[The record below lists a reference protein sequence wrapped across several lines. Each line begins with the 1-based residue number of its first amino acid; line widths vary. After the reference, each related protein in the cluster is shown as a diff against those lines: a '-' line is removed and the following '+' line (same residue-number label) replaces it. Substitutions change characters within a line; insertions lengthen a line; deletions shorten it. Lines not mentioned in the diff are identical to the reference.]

1 MNVIVANERKD
12 ELSNL
17 DIDVIKSISGEYE
30 VGELT
35 AMFENFFYD
44 KMVLDVTAISNYQ
57 DISVIQSL
65 ANSLG
70 SEKLV
75 ILLPDELCSS
85 NYLSGLISN
94 GIYNFTNN
102 LDAIKQLLERPNT
115 EDDVRQ
121 IAELSNASTQVANRV
136 RTGIE
141 NKIIGFR
148 NVTEHAGAT
157 SLIYMLKKELTTIYG
172 KSVYAIEVN
181 KKDFDFFPDKNMFS
195 VTAVNLD
202 NKIGELNDVSIIL
215 IDLNDY
221 KDDSIC
227 QEVIY
232 LLEPSTIK
240 LNKLIKTNRTV
251 FERLKG
257 KKIVLNKS
265 LLNNKDVTEFEY
277 EANTK
282 VFYNLPPINDREKS
296 SDMSEFMYR
305 LGLVD
310 DVAVK
315 HDEMKNVFGLFRL

>member
-1 MNVIVANERKD
+1 MNVIVANKKKD

-30 VGELT
+30 VGELI

-44 KMVLDVTAISNYQ
+44 KMILDVTAISNYQ
-57 DISVIQSL
+57 DISVIQRL
-65 ANSLG
+65 ASSLG
-70 SEKLV
+70 ANKLV
-75 ILLPDELCSS
+75 ILVPDELCSS
-85 NYLSGLISN
+85 NYLSGLISC

-102 LDAIKQLLERPNT
+102 LNAVKQLLVKPNT
-115 EDDVRQ
+115 EEDVRQ

-157 SLIYMLKKELTTIYG
+157 CLIYMLKKELTTLYG

-181 KKDFDFFPDKNMFS
+181 KKDFEFLPDKNMFS

-202 NKIGELNDVSIIL
+202 NKISELNDVSVIL
-215 IDLNDY
+215 VDLNDY
-221 KDDSIC
+221 KDDTIC

-265 LLNNKDVTEFEY
+265 LLSNKDVTEFEY

-282 VFYNLPPINDREKS
+282 VYYNLPPINDREKS

-315 HDEMKNVFGLFRL
+315 HGDMKNVFGLFKL

>member
-30 VGELT
+30 VGELI

-44 KMVLDVTAISNYQ
+44 KMILDVTAISNYQ
-57 DISVIQSL
+57 DISIVQRL
-65 ANSLG
+65 ASSLG
-70 SEKLV
+70 QDKLV

-85 NYLSGLISN
+85 NYLSGLISS

-102 LDAIKQLLERPNT
+102 LEAVKQLLVRPNT

-181 KKDFDFFPDKNMFS
+181 KKDFEFFPDKNMFS

-202 NKIGELNDVSIIL
+202 NKISELNDVSVIL
-215 IDLNDY
+215 VDLNDY

-265 LLNNKDVTEFEY
+265 LLSNKDVTEFEY

-282 VFYNLPPINDREKS
+282 VYYNLPPINDREKS

-315 HDEMKNVFGLFRL
+315 HDEMKNVFGLFKL

>member
-1 MNVIVANERKD
+1 MNVIVANKRKD

-17 DIDVIKSISGEYE
+17 DIDVIKSVNGEYE
-30 VGELT
+30 VGELV

-44 KMVLDVTAISNYQ
+44 RMILDVTAISNYQ
-57 DISVIQSL
+57 DISQAQNL

-70 SEKLV
+70 ADKIIV
-75 ILLPDELCSS
+75 LLPDELCSS
-85 NYLSGLISN
+85 NYLSGLISS
-94 GIYNFTNN
+94 GVYNFTNN

-115 EDDVRQ
+115 EDDVKQ

-157 SLIYMLKKELTTIYG
+157 SLVYMLKKELTSIYG
-172 KSVYAIEVN
+172 KSIYAIEVD
-181 KKDFDFFPDKNMFS
+181 KKDFDFLPDKNMFS

-202 NKIGELNDVSIIL
+202 NQISELNDVSVIL

-221 KDDSIC
+221 KDDSLC
-227 QEVIY
+227 QDVIY

-251 FERLKG
+251 FEKLKG

-265 LLNNKDVTEFEY
+265 LLNNKDVSEFEY
-277 EANTK
+277 EANAK
-282 VFYNLPPINDREKS
+282 IYYNLPPINDRENS
-296 SDMSEFMYR
+296 NDIREFMYR

-310 DVAVK
+310 DVAAK
-315 HDEMKNVFGLFRL
+315 HEEMKNVFGLFRR

>member
-1 MNVIVANERKD
+1 MNVIVANKRKD

-30 VGELT
+30 VGELI
-35 AMFENFFYD
+35 AMFENFLYG
-44 KMVLDVTAISNYQ
+44 KMILDVTAISNYQ
-57 DISVIQSL
+57 DISVVQGL
-65 ANSLG
+65 ANRLG
-70 SEKLV
+70 PDKLIV
-75 ILLPDELCSS
+75 LIPDELCSS
-85 NYLSGLISN
+85 SYLSGLISS

-102 LDAIKQLLERPNT
+102 LEAIKQLLVRPNT

-121 IAELSNASTQVANRV
+121 IAELSNASVQVANRV

-157 SLIYMLKKELTTIYG
+157 SLVYMLKKELTSIYG

-181 KKDFDFFPDKNMFS
+181 KKDFEFLPDKNMFS
-195 VTAVNLD
+195 VTDVNLD
-202 NKIGELNDVSIIL
+202 NKIGELNDVSVIL
-215 IDLNDY
+215 VDLNDY

-232 LLEPSTIK
+232 LIEPSIIK

-277 EANTK
+277 EANAK
-282 VFYNLPPINDREKS
+282 VYYNLPPINDREKS

-310 DVAVK
+310 DVATK
-315 HDEMKNVFGLFRL
+315 HNEINKVFGIFKR

>member
-30 VGELT
+30 VGELI

-44 KMVLDVTAISNYQ
+44 KMILDVTAISNYQ
-57 DISVIQSL
+57 DISVVQGL
-65 ANSLG
+65 ASSLG
-70 SEKLV
+70 QDKLV

-85 NYLSGLISN
+85 NYLSGLISS

-102 LDAIKQLLERPNT
+102 LEAVKQLLVRPNT

-181 KKDFDFFPDKNMFS
+181 KKDFEFFPDKNMFS

-202 NKIGELNDVSIIL
+202 NKISELNDVSVIL
-215 IDLNDY
+215 VDLNDY

-265 LLNNKDVTEFEY
+265 LLSNKDVTEFEY

-282 VFYNLPPINDREKS
+282 VYYNLPPINDREKS

-315 HDEMKNVFGLFRL
+315 HDEMKNVFGLFKL

>member
-35 AMFENFFYD
+35 AMFENFFFD
-44 KMVLDVTAISNYQ
+44 KMILDVTAISNYQ
-57 DISVIQSL
+57 DISEIQSL

-70 SEKLV
+70 SDKLV

-85 NYLSGLISN
+85 NYLSGLISS

-102 LDAIKQLLERPNT
+102 LEAIKQLLVRPNT
-115 EDDVRQ
+115 EDKVRK
-121 IAELSNASTQVANRV
+121 IAELSNVSTQVANRV

-157 SLIYMLKKELTTIYG
+157 SLIYMLKKELTTVYG
-172 KSVYAIEVN
+172 NSVCAIEVD
-181 KKDFDFFPDKNMFS
+181 KKDFELLPDKNMFS

-202 NKIGELNDVSIIL
+202 NKISELNDVSVIL
-215 IDLNDY
+215 VDLNDY

-240 LNKLIKTNRTV
+240 VNKLIKTNRTI

-265 LLNNKDVTEFEY
+265 LLSNKDVTEFEY

-282 VFYNLPPINDREKS
+282 VYYNLPPINDREKS

-315 HDEMKNVFGLFRL
+315 HDEMKNVFGLFKL